1 MRTAQQLN
9 ALGVPSSY
17 HKHARYFVRL
27 WGNLGWTG
35 KQIDEGIKFGVNY
48 GGNGS
53 EEDLSEKF
61 RWFAAHIDAPVPE
74 RSLDAGLGLRDTI
87 VMNGLEA
94 LPQLRGVSQPAVTDG
109 SARLAQIREI
119 SRNDP
124 NAYESNKA
132 LQREELSLIEASLP
146 TSAPAP
152 QAASGDAGSSS
163 QSSEDQS

>member
-9 ALGVPSSY
+9 ALGVPSAY
-17 HKHARYFVRL
+17 HKHARYLVRL

-61 RWFAAHIDAPVPE
+61 RWFAAHIDAPDPE
-74 RSLDAGLGLRDTI
+74 RSLDAGLGLRDNI
-87 VMNGLEA
+87 VINGLEA
-94 LPQLRGVSQPAVTDG
+94 LPPLRGVSQPAVTDG
-109 SARLAQIREI
+109 SARLAQIREM

-124 NAYESNKA
+124 DGYNRNPAIA
-132 LQREELSLIEASLP
+132 AEELSLIEASLP
-146 TSAPAP
+146 TPVSSGSDSAPVSQP
-152 QAASGDAGSSS
+152 ASP
-163 QSSEDQS
+163 EETN